1 MACAGACR
9 AGPWT
14 RIGEAVWYTIARS
27 PEVLE
32 AYCARVRV
40 ADAVGGPLGLTLDE
54 PTALIRGRQ
63 QQAPMPSVSPSNPPN
78 GGLRNALLVAGKQI
92 ARVPWALYGFV
103 AFSAGL
109 AMYFVGVLMVFPR
122 YLLGLDRYLLPVSEW
137 LVWYS
142 GLPLVLG
149 MAVVLA
155 DVLLLLALK
164 RPTEE
169 VLSQPI
175 GDRHVTVALTAYNDE
190 LSIGDAVRD
199 FREHPFVAQV
209 IVVSNNSSDAT
220 MAVAA
225 EAGATTFDESRP
237 GYGWC
242 VYRCLSEALAV
253 GESDLIVLCEGDG
266 TFRAKD
272 IEKLLAYAPHAD
284 IVNGTR
290 TVERLRHPRTQLT
303 TFMHYGNFFVGKLLE
318 SKHIGK
324 CTITDVGTTYKLCRR
339 AALMQLMP
347 KLNPAINLEFNAHLL
362 DLALESEF
370 VLVECPITFHP
381 RVGVSKGGNVSNRR
395 ALKVGLR
402 MMAGILFG
410 WSRRSA

>member
-1 MACAGACR
+1 
-9 AGPWT
+9 
-14 RIGEAVWYTIARS
+14 
-27 PEVLE
+27 
-32 AYCARVRV
+32 
-40 ADAVGGPLGLTLDE
+40 
-54 PTALIRGRQ
+54 
-63 QQAPMPSVSPSNPPN
+63 MPSPSPSNPPN
-78 GGLRNALLVAGKQI
+78 GGVGNAFVVAGKQL

-155 DVLLLLALK
+155 DLLLLLALK

-175 GDRHVTVALTAYNDE
+175 GERHLTVALTAYNDE

-199 FREHPFVAQV
+199 FREHPLVTQV

-225 EAGATTFDESRP
+225 EAGATTFDELRP

-242 VYRCLSEALAV
+242 VYRCLSEALAI

-272 IEKLLAYAPHAD
+272 VEKLLAYAPHAD

-290 TVERLRHPRTQLT
+290 TVERLRQPRTQLT
-303 TFMHYGNFFVGKLLE
+303 TFMYYGNFFVGKLLE
-318 SKHIGK
+318 SKHVGK
-324 CTITDVGTTYKLCRR
+324 CTITDVGIGSWKTAAWISPSPATCSSICGRMISLPYLQRCGGSWQPPVRSRYCSRTT
-339 AALMQLMP
+339 ASP
-347 KLNPAINLEFNAHLL
+347 T
-362 DLALESEF
+362 ESTSTTT
-370 VLVECPITFHP
+370 PISPYTP
-381 RVGVSKGGNVSNRR
+381 TSVCATS
-395 ALKVGLR
+395 
-402 MMAGILFG
+402 
-410 WSRRSA
+410 